1 MIIQII
7 RIHSALDAEV
17 LLERAKE
24 RAKEFEQLE
33 GLIQKYYVKLG
44 TQGGYGGIYIWEN
57 RDAMENFRDSE
68 LAAGIPDAYEILEA
82 PDVELA
88 EVLFQLR

>member
-57 RDAMENFRDSE
+57 RDAMEAFRDSE